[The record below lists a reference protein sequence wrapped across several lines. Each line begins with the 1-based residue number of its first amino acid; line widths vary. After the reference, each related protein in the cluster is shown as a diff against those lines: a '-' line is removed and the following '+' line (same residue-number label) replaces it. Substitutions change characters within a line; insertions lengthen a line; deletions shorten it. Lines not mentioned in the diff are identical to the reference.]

1 MALPPPSDSS
11 SALVTGASSGIGAE
25 IARELS
31 RRGHGVVLAARREE
45 RLHELAAELG
55 REHGVRAEVLT
66 ADLASEAERDRLE
79 RAVSELGLEVE
90 VLVNNAGFGAFG
102 SAHRLDRE
110 RQLEM
115 ARLNCEAVLDLQV
128 RYSSAMADR
137 GRGAILNLASTA
149 AFQPLLGSACYAAT
163 KAFVLSFSEAT
174 HVELARRGVTVTA
187 LCPGPVRTEFVD
199 VAGAGEASNQLP
211 APFWT
216 SVEQV
221 AREAVEGLERG
232 KRVVTPGFLNR
243 AGAIGGQ
250 HAPRALALPLINRVR
265 RLAL

>member
-1 MALPPPSDSS
+1 MALPPPTDSS
-11 SALVTGASSGIGAE
+11 AALVTGASSGIGAQ
-25 IARELS
+25 IARELA
-31 RRGHGVVLAARREE
+31 RRGHAVVLTARREE
-45 RLHELAAELG
+45 RLRELAGELS
-55 REHGVRAEVLT
+55 REHGVRAEFLT
-66 ADLASEAERDRLE
+66 ADLGSEGERDRVQ

-90 VLVNNAGFGAFG
+90 VLINNAGFGAFG
-102 SAHRLDRE
+102 TAHRLARA

-149 AFQPLLGSACYAAT
+149 AFQPLPGSACYAAT

-187 LCPGPVRTEFVD
+187 LCPGPVQTEFVE
-199 VAGAGEASNQLP
+199 VAGAGEASSQLP
-211 APFWT
+211 GPFWT

-221 AREAVEGLERG
+221 ARDAVEGLERG
-232 KRVVTPGFLNR
+232 KRVVTPGLLNR

-250 HAPRALALPLINRVR
+250 HAPRALALPIINRVR
-265 RLAL
+265 RLAF